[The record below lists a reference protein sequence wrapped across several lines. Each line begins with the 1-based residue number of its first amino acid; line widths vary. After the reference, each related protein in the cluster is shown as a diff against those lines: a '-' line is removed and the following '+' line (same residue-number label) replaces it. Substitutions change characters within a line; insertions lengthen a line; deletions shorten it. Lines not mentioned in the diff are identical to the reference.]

1 MASVIPLFAADDAAV
16 AEATERWLPVGV
28 DLVRGKGAAPCDLF
42 RKVPHLQDRYVL
54 LCRQDHPFTP
64 EIQRSPE
71 EFGLR
76 CLYIRQQD
84 TELYVN
90 YLTLRA
96 AEAVSNPRLKVENK
110 AVAVY
115 HACHEVLQKVFED
128 PRAAF
133 VNKAVES
140 IIPTMNLIVS
150 EDAATRCLF
159 QLTRFDEG
167 TSTHCTNV
175 GIFGLGLAR
184 AIYGEA
190 ALKKMEAFGAGLFL
204 HDMGKLKVPLHIIQK
219 QGPLDREER
228 QLINRH
234 PQDGYNML
242 EEAGVM
248 TDEIKILTLQ
258 HHERDD
264 GTGYPFNLTADD
276 IHPYARLL
284 RLVDVYEAITSKR
297 PYHEPRNSF
306 EALRLMQET
315 LLTDMD
321 QELFEA
327 FVKLFA

>member
-1 MASVIPLFAADDAAV
+1 MATVLALHTRDEPVID
-16 AEATERWLPVGV
+16 ATERWLSVGV

-42 RKVPHLQDRYVL
+42 RKVPQFDDRYVL
-54 LCRQDHPFTP
+54 LCRQDHPFTV

-71 EFGLR
+71 DFGLR
-76 CLYIRQQD
+76 CLYIRQRD

-90 YLTLRA
+90 YLTQRA
-96 AEAVSNPRLKVENK
+96 QEAVNNPSLKVENK

-128 PRAAF
+128 PRASF
-133 VNKAVES
+133 VNKAVAS

-150 EDAATRCLF
+150 EDKATRCLF
-159 QLTRFDEG
+159 QLTKFDEG

-190 ALKKMEAFGAGLFL
+190 ALKSMVTFGAGLFL

-219 QGPLDREER
+219 QGPLSQVER
-228 QLINRH
+228 KIINRH
-234 PQDGYNML
+234 PEDGYAML
-242 EEAGVM
+242 EEAGIM

-264 GTGYPFNLTADD
+264 GSGYPFHLKAKD

-297 PYHEPRNSF
+297 PYHEPRSSF

-327 FVKLFA
+327 FIKLFV